1 MNNLISILKKID
13 ERLFFFI
20 NGKHSELSDNL
31 ATLASNKLSWIPL
44 YLVVLI
50 FLYKKFKNKIYA
62 ILPLVA
68 LLILTS
74 DQLSRLIK
82 NIVQRYRPCHNI
94 EFKNVVHL
102 VNNDCGGIYGFVS
115 SHAANSMALS
125 LFIIM
130 LFGIK
135 NKAIMITMFI
145 YCALVSL
152 SRIMLGR
159 HYPLDIAGGWLV
171 GIVSSLFIYFLF
183 NKLVIKKKQC
193 SLTSKRNLD
202 LY

>member
-183 NKLVIKKKQC
+183 NKLVIKK
-193 SLTSKRNLD
+193 NNIA
-202 LY
+202 

>member
-68 LLILTS
+68 LLIITS

-82 NIVQRYRPCHNI
+82 NLVQRYRPCHNI
-94 EFKNVVHL
+94 ELKNVVHL

-130 LFGIK
+130 LFGKK

-145 YCALVSL
+145 YCALVSM

-171 GIVSSLFIYFLF
+171 GIVSSLFVYFLF
-183 NKLVIKKKQC
+183 NKLVIKK
-193 SLTSKRNLD
+193 NNIA
-202 LY
+202 

>member
-31 ATLASNKLSWIPL
+31 ATLASNKLAWIPL

-82 NIVQRYRPCHNI
+82 NLVQRYRPCHNI
-94 EFKNVVHL
+94 ELKNVVHL

-130 LFGIK
+130 LFGKK

-171 GIVSSLFIYFLF
+171 GIVSSLFVYFLF
-183 NKLVIKKKQC
+183 NKLVIKK
-193 SLTSKRNLD
+193 NNIA
-202 LY
+202 

>member
-183 NKLVIKKKQC
+183 NKLVIKK
-193 SLTSKRNLD
+193 NNVA
-202 LY
+202 

>member
-159 HYPLDIAGGWLV
+159 HYPLDIAGGWIV

-183 NKLVIKKKQC
+183 NKLVIKK
-193 SLTSKRNLD
+193 NNVA
-202 LY
+202 

>member
-1 MNNLISILKKID
+1 
-13 ERLFFFI
+13 
-20 NGKHSELSDNL
+20 
-31 ATLASNKLSWIPL
+31 
-44 YLVVLI
+44 
-50 FLYKKFKNKIYA
+50 
-62 ILPLVA
+62 
-68 LLILTS
+68 
-74 DQLSRLIK
+74 
-82 NIVQRYRPCHNI
+82 
-94 EFKNVVHL
+94 
-102 VNNDCGGIYGFVS
+102 
-115 SHAANSMALS
+115 MALS

-183 NKLVIKKKQC
+183 NKLVIKK
-193 SLTSKRNLD
+193 NNVA
-202 LY
+202 

>member
-13 ERLFFFI
+13 ERLFFSI

-31 ATLASNKLSWIPL
+31 ATLASNKLSWVPL
-44 YLVVLI
+44 YLVLLI

-82 NIVQRYRPCHNI
+82 NLVQRYRPCHNI
-94 EFKNVVHL
+94 ELKNFVHL

-115 SHAANSMALS
+115 SHASNSMALS
-125 LFIIM
+125 FFIIM
-130 LFGIK
+130 LFGKK
-135 NKAIMITMFI
+135 NKAIIVTMFI
-145 YCALVSL
+145 YCSLVSL

-171 GIVSSLFIYFLF
+171 GIVSSIFVYFLF
-183 NKLVIKKKQC
+183 NNLVIKK
-193 SLTSKRNLD
+193 NNIA
-202 LY
+202 